1 MSFKES
7 QKKHLYKIIP
17 IAATVI
23 CTMLFVL
30 AIRPALGQSPAS
42 LLPQNRWLAFL
53 VVILLYAVKSLTVV
67 FPLITLY
74 LLSGAVFSLPSA
86 ILVNLLGLVFWA
98 SIPYLLGKLIGPS
111 RLERLRKRYPKLEIL
126 DILRRKSGVWFTV
139 LARASGPLPG
149 DIVSLYFGCMGL
161 GFPSYLAGS
170 ILGVAPTMVAA
181 TVLGEQISHPN
192 TPGFWIAAAA
202 SAAVAL
208 ASLLA
213 CRRAVRERNH

>member
-53 VVILLYAVKSLTVV
+53 VVILPYAVKSLTVV

-111 RLERLRKRYPKLEIL
+111 RLERL

>member
-126 DILRRKSGVWFTV
+126 DILRRKSGKIVFI
-139 LARASGPLPG
+139 LAA
-149 DIVSLYFGCMGL
+149 
-161 GFPSYLAGS
+161 
-170 ILGVAPTMVAA
+170 
-181 TVLGEQISHPN
+181 
-192 TPGFWIAAAA
+192 W
-202 SAAVAL
+202 
-208 ASLLA
+208 
-213 CRRAVRERNH
+213 RAVPPPYGGVLVSTGTWGPE